1 MLYVVSYDLK
11 KPGKDYIGL
20 AEQLKHSPK
29 WWHYLESTWLIFT
42 EESASQLYNR
52 LAAHLDSGDFI
63 LIIEVGN
70 QIWGY
75 LPKDAWKWIKQE
87 TPNIKWQS

>member
-20 AEQLKHSPK
+20 TEQLQNSPR
-29 WWHYLESTWLIFT
+29 WWHYLGSTWLIAT

-52 LAAHLDSGDFI
+52 LAAHLDSGDRL
-63 LIIEVGN
+63 LIIEAGN
-70 QIWGY
+70 HIGGW
-75 LPKDAWKWIKQE
+75 LAKDAWEWIYRE
-87 TPNIKWQS
+87 IPNWRS